1 MLSLM
6 PLNKVI
12 AVLCREKM
20 TEQQGNPDQLP
31 AEKGQGGAGA
41 TYKVPNWRSACVCW
55 NKSEMEWIVILCKG
69 GDQTSSSSPPVL
81 QLAVFEYENF
91 RGKKVELSGECKDAF
106 EKTQR
111 IGSVIVESGP
121 WVISL
126 FFLNCSAS
134 FLLVVWPCLQV
145 SVYPQMGGVWAS
157 RLCRRAVCVRERRV
171 SSVEHLDQL
180 PEFLQPLLIQASES
194 GQYNRC
200 NIQWWKKY
208 LGPLVK

>member
-1 MLSLM
+1 M
-6 PLNKVI
+6 PLNKVT

-41 TYKVPNWRSACVCW
+41 TYKVPNWRSVWVCW
-55 NKSEMEWIVILCKG
+55 NKSEMEWTVILCNG

-121 WVISL
+121 WVIPL
-126 FFLNCSAS
+126 FFVFVFFNCSAS
-134 FLLVVWPCLQV
+134 FLLVVWPCF
-145 SVYPQMGGVWAS
+145 
-157 RLCRRAVCVRERRV
+157 RLCVMPFLCVPSDGWGLSVQAMQESSLCWRKGSILGGAPGPTARV
-171 SSVEHLDQL
+171 STASAHSGLWKWSV
-180 PEFLQPLLIQASES
+180 
-194 GQYNRC
+194 
-200 NIQWWKKY
+200 
-208 LGPLVK
+208 